1 MFHYVF
7 FFFHSN
13 VVINDLFI
21 EIQVMINYILTYI
34 HKIFKGKKNDP
45 SIVKQRAKNIKAY
58 FRKFCETFSIYK

>member
-1 MFHYVF
+1 MHIYIYIYNIMVYISLANNLSKYKEDVSLCI

-34 HKIFKGKKNDP
+34 HKIFKGKK
-45 SIVKQRAKNIKAY
+45 K
-58 FRKFCETFSIYK
+58 